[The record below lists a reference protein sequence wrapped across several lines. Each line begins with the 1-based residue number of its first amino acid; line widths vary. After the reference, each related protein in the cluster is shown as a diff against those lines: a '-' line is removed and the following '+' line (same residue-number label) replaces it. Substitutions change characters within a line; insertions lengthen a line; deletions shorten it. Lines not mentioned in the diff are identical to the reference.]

1 MISSTSPRNPDNNYH
16 EYTEDDVERIWSIK
30 PLIRMGYTAK
40 KIYVIIHDPG
50 FDFYES
56 ISEKVAELE
65 KQHDENLINLE
76 FAKSIKFSGRIP
88 TVTKLGNIRFDDFLA
103 YCHENYNFYHD
114 PARAPFI
121 KFAERLM
128 SNPIQDWEP
137 DEIEKLYT
145 FFESLDKGFLNIIS
159 VTNGYYQVIADMEKA
174 EML

>member
-1 MISSTSPRNPDNNYH
+1 MISSTSSRNPDNNYR

-30 PLIRMGYTAK
+30 LLIRMGYTAK
-40 KIYVIIHDPG
+40 KIYAIMHDPG

-114 PARAPFI
+114 PARAPFM

-128 SNPIQDWEP
+128 SNPI
-137 DEIEKLYT
+137 
-145 FFESLDKGFLNIIS
+145 
-159 VTNGYYQVIADMEKA
+159 
-174 EML
+174 